1 MGLLELTAAVIS
13 AVLGWRIGSIG
24 RRELKGIAIVVLGWT
39 AVTTVAS
46 LPYVSLTGL
55 LAVLVLRT
63 LLIGAPYTIAA
74 LAKRFQ
80 RRRRR

>member
-13 AVLGWRIGSIG
+13 AVLGWQIGRIG

-46 LPYVSLTGL
+46 LPYISLTGL
-55 LAVLVLRT
+55 LAVLVFRT
-63 LLIGAPYTIAA
+63 LLIGAPYMLAA
-74 LAKRFQ
+74 LARRFQ
-80 RRRRR
+80 RRRR